1 MSIYNPGPSW
11 VRARSWSPW
20 FRGYVLHN
28 KCAAEV
34 EKARIQREWMKA
46 TDPREC
52 ARNMAVRI
60 QPQQCRA
67 TPPPCET
74 KPYKAPIWPT
84 VLFLILLAI
93 GSIGAFA
100 AVPA

>member
-1 MSIYNPGPSW
+1 MSIYNSGPSW
-11 VRARSWSPW
+11 SRVRSWSPW
-20 FRGYVLHN
+20 FRGYVLHRQSV
-28 KCAAEV
+28 KEV
-34 EKARIQREWMKA
+34 EQLQRSLDNALYARELA
-46 TDPREC
+46 
-52 ARNMAVRI
+52 ARI

-74 KPYKAPIWPT
+74 EPYKAPIWPT
-84 VLFLILLAI
+84 VLFLILLVI